1 MDWGP
6 QGPRALLFQF
16 FFAFRTWPNL
26 TCWSIPHAST
36 NFRKNGFRKN
46 NLVLIKFI
54 FDAIFLGGR
63 SVCPISLFG
72 QNFSRNQLKGW
83 TSGIYVMRRNCLSII
98 TISLKA
104 HLNIDPSLLDSVFF
118 DIW

>member
-1 MDWGP
+1 
-6 QGPRALLFQF
+6 
-16 FFAFRTWPNL
+16 
-26 TCWSIPHAST
+26 
-36 NFRKNGFRKN
+36 
-46 NLVLIKFI
+46 
-54 FDAIFLGGR
+54 LGGR

-118 DIW
+118 DIWWNTKYPLLTSMLNYG